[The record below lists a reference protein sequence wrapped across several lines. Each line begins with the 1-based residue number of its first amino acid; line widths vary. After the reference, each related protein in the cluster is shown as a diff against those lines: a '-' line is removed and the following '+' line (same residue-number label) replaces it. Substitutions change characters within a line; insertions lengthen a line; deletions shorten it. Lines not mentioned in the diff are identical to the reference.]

1 MTLDGIRSLFLMQ
14 HSICAVRVDRACA
27 FEAVECTFAHN
38 KEVIVT
44 RGGGSVVVDLCQFEG
59 NETALKLDDTVSGRW
74 PLMTS
79 DDL

>member
-1 MTLDGIRSLFLMQ
+1 
-14 HSICAVRVDRACA
+14 
-27 FEAVECTFAHN
+27 VECTFAHN

-74 PLMTS
+74 PLMTT
-79 DDL
+79 DGH